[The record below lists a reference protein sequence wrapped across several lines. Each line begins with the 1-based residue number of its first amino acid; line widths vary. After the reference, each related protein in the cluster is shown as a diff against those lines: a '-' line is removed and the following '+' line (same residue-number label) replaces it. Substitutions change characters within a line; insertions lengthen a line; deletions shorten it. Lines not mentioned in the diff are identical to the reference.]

1 MTMRRRGLFGS
12 AFCVAL
18 SIAFAAVPA
27 WTQPETPAAAPNAA
41 EQAKPG
47 DPAQGAQSGA
57 TATDGMIWLRGNST
71 AFDLEY
77 SNATR
82 RRVLQTLAA
91 ETGTVV
97 EWRSEA
103 DAAERISGR
112 NRGTFDEIVDQML
125 AGKSF
130 IAAYEP
136 TEQGSRIVHLMIQGK
151 AGAAAALSQPAPS
164 ADADDA
170 EPGVDASA
178 CGGFAGAV
186 TANIGYGEMLLD
198 NGSILYAG
206 GVEDCSGSYS
216 QAAVVFDTVTNES
229 KPTGKMSIGRANF
242 PMFKLPD
249 GDVLV
254 FGGESLSGI
263 SEATDRIERYSV
275 ATGAW
280 ALEAY
285 LAQAKGGIATCPLK
299 DGSILLVGGV
309 DRIAGD
315 NPDATRAAE
324 IYSPAGKST
333 RKLVSPTNFE
343 HRGAVKTLLLQDGR
357 CLIASEGP
365 NLETYDPANEAF
377 AAIVVP
383 ADIRDSLANLIQIGL
398 LPDGKVLLVAAQS
411 MTLDVGKN
419 EYHPVP

>member
-1 MTMRRRGLFGS
+1 MRRRGLFGS
-12 AFCVAL
+12 AFCAAL
-18 SIAFAAVPA
+18 SIAFAAMPA
-27 WTQPETPAAAPNAA
+27 RAQPETPAAAPNAA
-41 EQAKPG
+41 EQAKPA
-47 DPAQGAQSGA
+47 DPTPGAKNDA
-57 TATDGMIWLRGNST
+57 TTTDGMIWLRGNST

-91 ETGTVV
+91 ETGVVV

-125 AGKSF
+125 TGKSF

-151 AGAAAALSQPAPS
+151 AGAAAASPEPAPS
-164 ADADDA
+164 AEA

-206 GVEDCSGSYS
+206 GIEDCSGSYS
-216 QAAVVFDTVTNES
+216 QAAVLFDTVTNES
-229 KPTGKMSIGRANF
+229 KPTGKMSIGRSNF
-242 PMFKLPD
+242 PMFKLPN

-275 ATGAW
+275 ATGSW
-280 ALEAY
+280 SVEAY
-285 LAQAKGGIATCPLK
+285 LAQAKSGIATCPLK

-309 DRIAGD
+309 DRIAGE
-315 NPDATRAAE
+315 NPDVTRAAE
-324 IYSPAGKST
+324 IYSPAGKSS

-343 HRGAVKTLLLQDGR
+343 HRGTVKTLLLQDGR

-377 AAIVVP
+377 AAIAVP
-383 ADIRDSLANLIQIGL
+383 ADIRNGLANLVQIGL
-398 LPDGKVLLVAAQS
+398 LPDGKILLVAAQS

>member
-12 AFCVAL
+12 ALCAVL
-18 SIAFAAVPA
+18 SIAFAVVPA
-27 WTQPETPAAAPNAA
+27 RAQPETPAAAPNAT
-41 EQAKPG
+41 EQAKPS
-47 DPAQGAQSGA
+47 DPTSGPQASA
-57 TATDGMIWLRGNST
+57 TAFDGMIWLRGNSS

-82 RRVLQTLAA
+82 RRVLETLAA
-91 ETGTVV
+91 ETGVVV

-112 NRGTFDEIVDQML
+112 NKGTFDEIVDQML
-125 AGKSF
+125 TGRSF

-151 AGAAAALSQPAPS
+151 AGAAAAAPEPSPS
-164 ADADDA
+164 ANA

-216 QAAVVFDTVTNES
+216 QAAVLFDTVTNES
-229 KPTGKMSIGRANF
+229 KPTGKMSIGRSNF
-242 PMFKLPD
+242 PMFKLPE

-275 ATGAW
+275 ATGTW
-280 ALEAY
+280 GVEAY
-285 LAQAKGGIATCPLK
+285 LAQAKSGIATCPLK

-315 NPDATRAAE
+315 NPDVTRAAE
-324 IYSPAGKST
+324 IYTPAGKSS

-377 AAIVVP
+377 AAIAVP
-383 ADIRDSLANLIQIGL
+383 ADIRNGLANLVQIGL
-398 LPDGKVLLVAAQS
+398 LPDGKILLVAAQS